1 MTKLKLKNG
10 DLFEIQPE
18 LIQVYKKAYPLVD
31 IDKQLAIMAAWCI
44 SNPAKRK
51 TKRGILRFV
60 NSWLAN
66 QTPQISSHA
75 DHQSTSYKPIAETAN
90 TAPLVDRINQ
100 LKRARI

>member
-18 LIQVYKKAYPLVD
+18 LIQVYKRAYPLVD

-44 SNPAKRK
+44 SNPSKRK

-60 NSWLAN
+60 NNWLSN
-66 QTPQISSHA
+66 QTPELSGA
-75 DHQSTSYKPIAETAN
+75 YDTQSTSYRPPEQTEN
-90 TAPLVDRINQ
+90 TTTENRINQ